1 MFSRCE
7 ALMEWFECLYC
18 VLILY
23 RKGEKFRGFPC
34 ASGARERS
42 LRDAKC
48 FLPNTRAARFSSESH
63 VATSSGEPVSRA
75 TMLSHFGKI
84 AKENRL
90 NVLRR
95 MDRTSS
101 SEPSMRAK
109 TIFIIGVCGVA
120 KRKPSGRSRP
130 KPWQHFNWIAC
141 FSFSLFV
148 GLRKHACKK

>member
-1 MFSRCE
+1 M
-7 ALMEWFECLYC
+7 
-18 VLILY
+18 LILY
-23 RKGEKFRGFPC
+23 RKGEKFCGFPC

-48 FLPNTRAARFSSESH
+48 FLPNTSAARFSSESH
-63 VATSSGEPVSRA
+63 VVTTSSGEPVSRA

-101 SEPSMRAK
+101 IDESQNDFHNRCLWGGKKKNLLAGAGQSLDNTLIELL
-109 TIFIIGVCGVA
+109 V
-120 KRKPSGRSRP
+120 
-130 KPWQHFNWIAC
+130 
-141 FSFSLFV
+141 SFSL
-148 GLRKHACKK
+148 GSESMHAKNKNKTARPRTSRRSMH